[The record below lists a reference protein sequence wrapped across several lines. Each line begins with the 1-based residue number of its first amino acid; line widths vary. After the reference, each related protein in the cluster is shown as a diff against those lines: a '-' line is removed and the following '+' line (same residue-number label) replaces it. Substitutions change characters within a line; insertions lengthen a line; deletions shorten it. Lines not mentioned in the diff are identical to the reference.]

1 MQFGTVARGRARNSS
16 ADANVSDC
24 HPSER
29 INDSSDTRTAIS
41 SSTTKTIG
49 VKFGIDCNPRAN
61 DEKGPEYEE
70 EVLEDLQNWSVLTA
84 AEVHHVGTDNR
95 PGDIVVRIPADG
107 MLAMPLTI
115 AIETRDRP
123 TPVGRKVISDSY
135 GVRILIRANPF
146 ILEFSLSEDCF
157 ANSLKT

>member
-1 MQFGTVARGRARNSS
+1 MLAKLTNWQKKSARPRGGRRS
-16 ADANVSDC
+16 
-24 HPSER
+24 
-29 INDSSDTRTAIS
+29 
-41 SSTTKTIG
+41 
-49 VKFGIDCNPRAN
+49 PRAN

-123 TPVGRKVISDSY
+123 TPVGRKVIGDSY
-135 GVRILIRANPF
+135 GVRD
-146 ILEFSLSEDCF
+146 SDSG
-157 ANSLKT
+157 